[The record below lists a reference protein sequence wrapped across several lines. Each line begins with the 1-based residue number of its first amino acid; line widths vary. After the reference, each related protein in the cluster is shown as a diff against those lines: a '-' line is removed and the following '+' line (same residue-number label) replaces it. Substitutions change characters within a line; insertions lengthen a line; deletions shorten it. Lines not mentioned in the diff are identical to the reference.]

1 MSGIFLEENGIYQID
16 CSSAVWATDEIHE
29 KYKATGNQLN
39 DVDFIVETEDRLL
52 LIEYKNANTKNAV
65 RPEAFKP
72 LEDKRINT
80 MLQKYYDTLHY
91 LTLLKKDKPKY
102 YIYILECPLDD
113 QVTRKEVRNRLQRR
127 LPFKLQGQFAFG
139 VRLIDGVEVLNI
151 NEWNTHEIYKAFPI
165 TIRAIEEA

>member
-1 MSGIFLEENGIYQID
+1 MAGIFLEENGVYQID

-52 LIEYKNANTKNAV
+52 LIEYKNANTKNVV
-65 RPEAFKP
+65 RPEAFRP
-72 LEDKRINT
+72 LEDKRINI

-102 YIYILECPLDD
+102 YIYILECPLGD
-113 QVTRKEVRNRLQRR
+113 QVIRKEVRNRLQRR
-127 LPFKLQGQFAFG
+127 LPFKLQKQFDLG
-139 VRLIDGVEVLNI
+139 VRLIEGIEVLNI
-151 NEWNTHEIYKAFPI
+151 EEWNNHEIYRDFPI
-165 TIRAIEEA
+165 TQRDI